1 MSRRVVIAGGGTGG
15 HLFPGVAVAE
25 ELGRLGEDIEVS
37 FVGTEKGIESRVI
50 PRLGYQLDLMDVQ
63 GLKGGG
69 IGKLKGALKL
79 PAAGLEAMAL
89 VRKLKPSLVV
99 SVGGYAAGPFT
110 MCAAVMGVPTVL
122 LEQNSVPGVT
132 NRALGKVVKRAFLT
146 YEESKGFFPGSN
158 VEVVGNPLRRDLLD
172 RANSFTYKAPKPGE
186 KLKIMVLGGSGGSLA
201 LNQQI
206 PGALCDLGELAANLQ
221 VTHQVGKQNGDL
233 AREVYFGGEEGSP
246 NFAGDVEVVEFIED
260 MASAYEDTHL
270 MICRAGATTIAEVL
284 AFGLPAIYIPFP
296 GAADDHQTSN
306 ALALTEQGAGVMVPQ
321 SDLESNRLQRLLE
334 GLIQNP
340 ESLANMAIRARALGR
355 PEAGEQI
362 ARECLAL
369 MKK

>member
-1 MSRRVVIAGGGTGG
+1 MARRVVIAGGGTGG

-25 ELGRLGEDIEVS
+25 ELSRLSEDIEVS
-37 FVGTEKGIESRVI
+37 FVGTERGIESRVI

-79 PAAGLEAMAL
+79 PVAGLEAMAL
-89 VRKLKPSLVV
+89 VRRLKPSLVV

-146 YEESKGFFPGSN
+146 YEESKNFFRGNS

-172 RANSFTYKAPKPGE
+172 RASSFAYKPPAPGE
-186 KLKIMVLGGSGGSLA
+186 PLKIMVLGGSGGSLA

-206 PGALCDLGELAANLQ
+206 PGALCDLGDAAKQLK
-221 VTHQVGKQNGDL
+221 VTHQVGKQSGEI
-233 AREVYFGGEEGSP
+233 AREVYEKRE
-246 NFAGDVEVVEFIED
+246 FAGEVEVVEFIED

-321 SDLESNRLQRLLE
+321 SDLTPDNDRLGRLLQ
-334 GLIQNP
+334 GLMQNP
-340 ESLANMAIRARALGR
+340 ESLGNMATRARALGR

-369 MKK
+369 MKQ